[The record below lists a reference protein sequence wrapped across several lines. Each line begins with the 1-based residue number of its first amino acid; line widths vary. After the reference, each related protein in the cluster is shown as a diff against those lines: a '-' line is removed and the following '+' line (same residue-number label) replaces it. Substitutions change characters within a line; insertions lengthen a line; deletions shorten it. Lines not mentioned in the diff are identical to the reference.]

1 MQIPI
6 AFIAVLYFASNLSD
20 AALSEPEM
28 RAKLAQ
34 YNTDALKLCN
44 RNVKA
49 NWGVATDVGNTTK
62 EKEKVRRE
70 IA

>member
-1 MQIPI
+1 MKILI
-6 AFIAVLYFASNLSD
+6 AFIAVLCFSCSLSD
-20 AALSEPEM
+20 AVLTETEM
-28 RAKLAQ
+28 RAKLSQ

-49 NWGVATDVGNTTK
+49 NWNVATDVGNKTK

-70 IA
+70 MA